1 MNTIN
6 LSIKILGKKRP
17 AIKNTAIEIENSLN
31 ENSILKDLITEV
43 VKSQVNIFN
52 QKREGENVLNYL
64 SPNDIADSE
73 KTGKIAFGEVYNK
86 EKADL
91 EKAIET
97 AIQAF
102 EDGLYFVFIDDKK
115 LETLDTKINLTEN
128 SNVTFIR
135 LTALT
140 GGYF

>member
-6 LSIKILGKKRP
+6 LSVKILGKKRP
-17 AIKNTAIEIENSLN
+17 AIKNTAIEIENPFN
-31 ENSILKDLITEV
+31 QNSILRDLITEV
-43 VKSQVNIFN
+43 VKSQVNAFN
-52 QKREGENVLNYL
+52 KKREGENILNYL
-64 SPNDIADSE
+64 NPNEIADSE
-73 KTGKIAFGEVYNK
+73 KTGKITFGEVYNK
-86 EKADL
+86 EKANL
-91 EKAIET
+91 EEAIET

-115 LETLDTKINLTEN
+115 IEALEAEINLTED
-128 SNVTFIR
+128 SEITFIR